1 MGMARLRGQGAISAL
16 VLVRGATVTS
26 AVTTTYVCTR
36 DNRGDFAMGNGREW

>member
-16 VLVRGATVTS
+16 VLPRGHGDLCCHNN
-26 AVTTTYVCTR
+26 VCTR